1 MTSLGNNRKGCG
13 AAARGFTL
21 VELPCDRLRVVSKR
35 KRRAFTLVELLVVI
49 AIIGSLIALLLPAV
63 QAAREAARRNSCVNN
78 LKQIGLAVQ
87 SHQDAAKQYPM
98 GRDNTVQSSV
108 SWAFRLLPY
117 LEKTN
122 IYQAFSKGHKVFDP
136 ENSVA
141 MRTPVDT
148 YACPSRRVAAADRD
162 FDNNDQ
168 PPIVRAAAALGD
180 YAAVAGLEYMN
191 GVVGVK
197 GGPDSGL
204 RPDLRPD
211 SAESGPIYSFS
222 KIREKDV
229 TDGLSNTAA
238 VGEKHK
244 PQNPENDNPEMHH
257 YAQGDNAFL
266 AGDSPRTIFAGTS
279 DGIATG
285 PDDGS
290 NIKFGSEHNGIT
302 HFMFLD
308 GHVRSLK
315 NDIDYKVL
323 NMVGTIGGEEVIP
336 EDAL

>member
-1 MTSLGNNRKGCG
+1 MTSFGNNRKGCG
-13 AAARGFTL
+13 STARG
-21 VELPCDRLRVVSKR
+21 
-35 KRRAFTLVELLVVI
+35 FTLVELLVVI
-49 AIIGSLIALLLPAV
+49 AIIGSLVALLLPAV

-87 SHQDAAKQYPM
+87 SHHDSAKQYPM
-98 GRDNTVQSSV
+98 GRDNMEQSSV
-108 SWAFRLLPY
+108 SWAFRLLPQ
-117 LEKTN
+117 LEKAN
-122 IYQAFSKGHKVFDP
+122 IFQAFRKGFKVFDP
-136 ENSVA
+136 ENSLA

-148 YACPSRRVAAADRD
+148 YACPTRRAAAADRD

-180 YAAVAGLEYMN
+180 YAACAGLNYSN
-191 GVVGVK
+191 GIINVPA
-197 GGPDSGL
+197 GGGDSGI

-211 SAESGPIYSFS
+211 AVESGPIYTFS
-222 KIREKDV
+222 RIREKDV
-229 TDGLSNTAA
+229 TDGLSNTIA

-244 PQNPENDNPEMHH
+244 PQNPENDTPDMHH

-279 DGIATG
+279 AGIATG

-290 NIKFGSEHNGIT
+290 NIKFGSEHNAIT

-308 GHVRSLK
+308 GHVRALK

-336 EDAL
+336 ENAL